1 MKQFLLFL
9 IIISSLINFAACSS
23 GNNSALI
30 SHPALVAVDSTN
42 DRLFVIEN
50 EKVLVALTASTR
62 SEIGT
67 EPLVDDETN
76 TTIQDLLPITP
87 TNMAAISVGSTT
99 RLFITGTQANSA
111 GTQVTNQILVLD
123 FDGTTLG
130 EASLSPITVDDGDS
144 TTDDTDN
151 VLGGLRVDATNSR
164 LYVTDTSLA
173 TLFTYSTSDG
183 TAAVATLT
191 IAGSP
196 NRMSLDGTHLYV
208 ANSSS
213 TAVEEVITVVNT
225 TDFSTTQ
232 ISLGVPTNDISVLS
246 NDTGTVLLAKQSNE
260 QKVLVETVDTSTFAS
275 ASAIAAG
282 DSSVSNG
289 FIDSTAGITGSVGQ
303 IVLAKDSSGVLYGY
317 CPQSDGNIEILTIE
331 ADLSSFIGT
340 ENETSTSLLNGIDV
354 YVNSSNIGQFIYMAA
369 TGSGDLVYNEVGSPD
384 DIGATF

>member
-1 MKQFLLFL
+1 MIFL
-9 IIISSLINFAACSS
+9 SGFAACSS

-30 SHPALVAVDSTN
+30 SHPVLVAVDSTN
-42 DRLFVIEN
+42 DRLFIIEN
-50 EKVLVALTASTR
+50 ERVFTALTASTR

-67 EPLVDDETN
+67 EPLVNDDTN
-76 TTIQDLLPITP
+76 TTVQDLLPITP
-87 TNMAAISVGSTT
+87 TNMAAITVGSTT

-130 EASLSPITVDDGDS
+130 AAAFSPITVDDGDT
-144 TTDDTDN
+144 TTDETDD
-151 VLGGLRVDATNSR
+151 VLGGLRVDTTNSR

-183 TAAVATLT
+183 TTAAASLA

-213 TAVEEVITVVNT
+213 TTSEEVITVVST
-225 TDFSTTQ
+225 ADFSITQ
-232 ISLGVPTNDISVLS
+232 IALNVPTNDISVLS
-246 NDTGTVLLAKQSNE
+246 NDTGTVMLAKQSNE

-275 ASAIAAG
+275 SAAIAAG
-282 DSSVSNG
+282 DTSVSAG

-303 IVLAKDSSGVLYGY
+303 IILAKDSSGVLYGY
-317 CPQSDGNIEILTIE
+317 CPQGDGNIEILTIS

-340 ENETSTSLLNGIDV
+340 EHDTSTSLLNGIDV
-354 YVNSSNIGQFIYMAA
+354 YVDTSNIGQFVYMAA
-369 TGSGDLVYNEVGSPD
+369 TGTGDLVYNEVGST